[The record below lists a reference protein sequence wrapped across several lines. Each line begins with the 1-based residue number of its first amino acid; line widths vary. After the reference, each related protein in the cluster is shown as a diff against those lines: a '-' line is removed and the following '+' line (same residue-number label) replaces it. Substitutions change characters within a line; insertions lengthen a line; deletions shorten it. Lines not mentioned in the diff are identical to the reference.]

1 MYDYMEIRKMNVTR
15 TVEVDPEPRTA
26 DEFLGT
32 PDECPRCLGHTEN
45 AGLCDSC
52 DEEVDL

>member
-1 MYDYMEIRKMNVTR
+1 MDVTR
-15 TVEVDPEPRTA
+15 TVEVDAEPRSNE
-26 DEFLGT
+26 EFLGA
-32 PDECPRCLGHTEN
+32 PEECPRCLSSTQN